1 MNNTIRIT
9 LLGLALLTLQGCAS
23 SPKELTTPDVEVPL
37 SEKSVAEQIGQAR
50 SGDELVFKNF
60 QQLESETVVVGR
72 EYTAASGRPCRRLL
86 DESGM
91 PLDRVA
97 CLGDD
102 KSWYLARQLN
112 SRPVKR
118 VDADDSTEPL
128 QLQDS
133 MKKTGSDSSDWFAI
147 KEGETLWSFSQRTTG
162 NARNW
167 EKIAI
172 YNRIVNANNVPA
184 GTMLAIPPDMI

>member
-1 MNNTIRIT
+1 MNNKTRIT
-9 LLGLALLTLQGCAS
+9 LLGLALLILQGCGSA
-23 SPKELTTPDVEVPL
+23 PKEVTKPEVEVPL
-37 SEKSVAEQIGQAR
+37 SEKSVADQIGQAR
-50 SGDELVFKNF
+50 TGDELVFKNF

-86 DESGM
+86 DKSGM

-97 CLGDD
+97 CVGTD

-118 VDADDSTEPL
+118 VEADESTEPM

-133 MKKTGSDSSDWFAI
+133 MRKTGSVSSNWFAI
-147 KEGETLWSFSQRTTG
+147 KDGETLWSFSQRTTG